1 MKPSTGIPAVLLF
14 AALAGAG
21 IALDAVE
28 AIVVSATV
36 LPTLASLNAFRRSK
50 AKEGRER
57 SAWCLLA
64 LSMGLMIPIYLAEYL
79 GAFVLE
85 DVLIAAA
92 YLVGAL
98 AIIVLPLPNAGPYQR
113 MVASL
118 DAVGIGV
125 VAATAT
131 FWIALG
137 SQLDG
142 AGHTVWLISDA
153 SIIAMVGY
161 VAVRRSQRR
170 GIDWPLLS
178 VIAGVGFYVS
188 GVVVSSLS
196 GLAYFIGHPADIAYC
211 AGMTCFALAPVIR
224 ERTAIAPQ
232 HILKPV
238 RWGHVLVPY
247 VLIATLTIVLL
258 AHQVSVWGQDVAGTV
273 LQLGI
278 LGGMLLVLVRQL
290 AMIAEQRNKIEIEQA
305 GVIATISHELR
316 TPLTTIVGYVDLLE
330 DWPRYGDD
338 DKRQM
343 IEAIRSESHVMARV
357 VGDLVDLARHDIERR
372 DLTRKKIP
380 LEDLVEAA
388 VTVVPSLAEILV
400 RTSITPGTKVDA
412 DRERLM
418 QVLVNFLA
426 NAGQY
431 GAGCIEIIAFE
442 RAEETWIEVHDDG
455 PGIPEMYRVVMWERF
470 ERGPQRQSA
479 IPGSGIGLAVAR
491 AIARAHGGDTDYRR
505 SERLGGACFT
515 VRIPPDWSS
524 SGASAHV
531 AMPLSGD
538 AGAKHEPTSNPP
550 PASAR
555 PDRAAS

>member
-1 MKPSTGIPAVLLF
+1 VLLF

-21 IALDAVE
+21 IAFDAAEV
-28 AIVVSATV
+28 IVVSATV
-36 LPTLASLNAFRRSK
+36 LPTLAAVNAFRRSR
-50 AKEGRER
+50 AKEDRER
-57 SAWCLLA
+57 NAWRLLA

-79 GAFVLE
+79 GAFVFE
-85 DVLIAAA
+85 NVLIAAA

-125 VAATAT
+125 VAATAAL
-131 FWIALG
+131 WIALG

-142 AGHTVWLISDA
+142 AGHTAWLVSDA

-161 VAVRRSQRR
+161 VALRRSQRR
-170 GIDWPLLS
+170 GVDWPLLS
-178 VIAGVGFYVS
+178 VIAGVGFYVT

-196 GLAYFIGHPADIAYC
+196 DIAYSIGHPADIAYV
-211 AGMTCFALAPVIR
+211 AGMMWFALAPVIR
-224 ERTAIAPQ
+224 ERTAIPPQ

-247 VLIATLTIVLL
+247 VLIATLTVVLL
-258 AHQVSVWGQDVAGTV
+258 AHQVAVWGQDPAGSV

-278 LGGMLLVLVRQL
+278 LAGMLLVLVRQL
-290 AMIAEQRNKIEIEQA
+290 AMIAEQRNKIESEQA

-330 DWPRYGDD
+330 DWPSYEDD

-343 IEAIRSESHVMARV
+343 IDAIRSESHVMARV
-357 VGDLVDLARHDIERR
+357 VGDLVDLARNDIERR
-372 DLTRKKIP
+372 DLTRKRISLDDL
-380 LEDLVEAA
+380 LEVA
-388 VTVVPSLAEILV
+388 VAVVPSLAEILV
-400 RTSITPGTKVDA
+400 RTSITPGTHVDA

-426 NAGQY
+426 NAAQY
-431 GAGCIEIIAFE
+431 GAGCIEVIAFE
-442 RAEETWIEVHDDG
+442 RAQETWIEVHDDG
-455 PGIPEMYRVVMWERF
+455 PGVPEMYRVVMWERF

-479 IPGSGIGLAVAR
+479 IPGSGIGLSVAR

-515 VRIPPDWSS
+515 VRIPSDWSIHGPDEVVAWPVAPMRAIGNPES
-524 SGASAHV
+524 TSPTDASA
-531 AMPLSGD
+531 A
-538 AGAKHEPTSNPP
+538 AGS
-550 PASAR
+550 
-555 PDRAAS
+555 